1 MRRRIRVLLVYS
13 FTTTNVFSA
22 ARNASLPESRKE
34 ANASLWLPHKLLLEI
49 EMPAPGPKDGHAS
62 KASRDLKLTRG
73 ASAKSNGFKYGGVG
87 RDLDRKGGQGGAG
100 GARTGISNSL
110 RDQRSR
116 RALQQKFLER
126 KRKREEEDEEDEEE
140 RKDRFTENDDDEK
153 DFDDE
158 KKTKKKRRRLD
169 EESEFCEKREKEEE
183 EKEEA
188 DAATSS
194 DPPDVSTKRKSKIVI
209 TFPWICDVCFEGEG
223 RKVVA
228 QSEHQRNDH
237 LNSKKHKKNCEK
249 RRGKEL
255 LRTMFFAEKKE
266 TTLGT

>member
-1 MRRRIRVLLVYS
+1 MY
-13 FTTTNVFSA
+13 
-22 ARNASLPESRKE
+22 ESWTQGE
-34 ANASLWLPHKLLLEI
+34 A
-49 EMPAPGPKDGHAS
+49 
-62 KASRDLKLTRG
+62 
-73 ASAKSNGFKYGGVG
+73 
-87 RDLDRKGGQGGAG
+87 
-100 GARTGISNSL
+100 
-110 RDQRSR
+110 
-116 RALQQKFLER
+116 
-126 KRKREEEDEEDEEE
+126 
-140 RKDRFTENDDDEK
+140 
-153 DFDDE
+153 
-158 KKTKKKRRRLD
+158 
-169 EESEFCEKREKEEE
+169 EE

-188 DAATSS
+188 DAVTSS
-194 DPPDVSTKRKSKIVI
+194 DPPVSTKRKSKILI